1 MQIERKMSNII
12 LVVSTQVFRVLIS
25 RYLSFLEGFIVL
37 RPLGNRV
44 IIEVAQEEEKTI
56 GGIVLASAAKE
67 KPQTGTVIAVGSGEV
82 LKDGTKVEVPVKVGE
97 TVMFEKYAGSE
108 VKYEGKEYLIVA
120 AKDIMAVV
128 E

>member
-1 MQIERKMSNII
+1 MSNII
-12 LVVSTQVFRVLIS
+12 FVVSTQLFRVLIS

-44 IIEVAQEEEKTI
+44 IIEVAQEEKTI

>member
-1 MQIERKMSNII
+1 MCALEAFACGVPIISTPTDGLNDIIDNQKTGFLSNDNKQIVDYVIK
-12 LVVSTQVFRVLIS
+12 VLT
-25 RYLSFLEGFIVL
+25 
-37 RPLGNRV
+37 
-44 IIEVAQEEEKTI
+44 EKKI
-56 GGIVLASAAKE
+56 
-67 KPQTGTVIAVGSGEV
+67 

>member
-1 MQIERKMSNII
+1 M
-12 LVVSTQVFRVLIS
+12 
-25 RYLSFLEGFIVL
+25 L

-67 KPQTGTVIAVGSGEV
+67 KPQTGKIVAVGEGEV
-82 LKDGTKVEVPVKVGE
+82 LDNGSTVAVPVKVGE

-108 VKYEGKEYLIVA
+108 VKYEGKEYLILS